1 MDSFH
6 WSLSLW
12 ENRAILTSLLQT
24 FCRSGNS
31 LTPSGKTHLPPLPLY
46 SSPPAHV
53 SLGRPL
59 FLLPSDAQQ
68 LATSSREKP
77 CERGWDTQVRA
88 IHKKLSQNIDNAILE
103 GIFVSRRFARA
114 LVHCVIVRMFC
125 SCRVCVTPQAFI
137 LPRELYPDLSRTVHH
152 IGNKINGLTPVTLP
166 FLVSQGG
173 SVDHLLQR
181 QFHWERIISPIIS
194 SRHEPML

>member
-1 MDSFH
+1 MGSFH
-6 WSLSLW
+6 WLSFSSGRTGPYWLV
-12 ENRAILTSLLQT
+12 SSKQ

-46 SSPPAHV
+46 SSPPCRPRPP
-53 SLGRPL
+53 SIPPTLGCT
-59 FLLPSDAQQ
+59 
-68 LATSSREKP
+68 ATSSREKP
-77 CERGWDTQVRA
+77 WERGWDTQVRA
-88 IHKKLSQNIDNAILE
+88 IHKKLSQKIVNAILE

-152 IGNKINGLTPVTLP
+152 IGNKINSLTPVMLP

-181 QFHWERIISPIIS
+181 
-194 SRHEPML
+194 